1 MIDYH
6 IQDPLAQP
14 TQSNIIALP
23 SHVTLHLAHTPYQRH
38 SVLLYIY
45 NTTYIVYSHIVYADC
60 RRFSLS
66 LRGVIISLCR
76 YFHVLRTG
84 ARLFAKIASKWNA
97 GAMWHAAIYFHLR
110 LRVRLRLRLWLRAPY
125 RFLIVAK
132 LCPKWSIENQI
143 VCSILHNAQQG
154 KAAGRQLQV
163 ACVRCLSLL
172 CVARSLPKSFAT
184 DDFTRLSS

>member
-1 MIDYH
+1 MIDYR

-23 SHVTLHLAHTPYQRH
+23 RHVTLHLTHTPYRRQ
-38 SVLLYIY
+38 SVPLLVYIY
-45 NTTYIVYSHIVYADC
+45 TTHIVYSHIVYADC

-110 LRVRLRLRLWLRAPY
+110 LRLRAATPTPA
-125 RFLIVAK
+125 VA
-132 LCPKWSIENQI
+132 
-143 VCSILHNAQQG
+143 V
-154 KAAGRQLQV
+154 AAG
-163 ACVRCLSLL
+163 ALSLFN
-172 CVARSLPKSFAT
+172 CRQTAPKVEHRKPNCLLHFA
-184 DDFTRLSS
+184 